1 VVVRPITD
9 RERDRWHCMR
19 TALFPD
25 MSNDDH
31 EREIAHVLSDSA
43 NAQCFVALVDDKP
56 VGFLEVRIREW
67 VEGCA
72 SQNVGYLEAIYVDEF
87 FRRSG
92 VAKALIRAAEHW
104 SRDHGAQEVASDADV
119 DNEEGLAL
127 HHQMQYEEMGRSV
140 LFTKKLDGLS

>member
-1 VVVRPITD
+1 
-9 RERDRWHCMR
+9 MR

-25 MSNDDH
+25 TSNDDH
-31 EREIAHVLSDSA
+31 KREMARVLSASS

-56 VGFLEVRIREW
+56 VGFLEVGIREW
-67 VEGCA
+67 ADGCA
-72 SQNVGYLEAIYVDEF
+72 TPNVGYLEAIYVDEF

-140 LFTKKLDGLS
+140 LFKKALR